1 MSRIRAVLLDIDGTL
16 IDSNDAH
23 ARSYV
28 DAGKELGVE
37 MSFQEVRDRIGKG
50 GDKLLPEVTGIEE
63 DEGKGKK
70 IAERK
75 SEIFRER
82 YLPTLKATPG
92 ARQLLHRLRDDGIK
106 LVVAT
111 SAKKDE
117 LDDLLKQAEIQDLIQ
132 DATTSDDAERS
143 KPDPDIIEAALEQAG
158 FPAEQTVML
167 GDTPYDVQ
175 ASNRAGVP
183 VVALRSGGGGDSDP
197 EGAVAI
203 YDDPADL
210 LAHFDESPV
219 GRGRGSS

>member
-1 MSRIRAVLLDIDGTL
+1 MSRIRAVLLDVDGTL

-37 MSFQEVRDRIGKG
+37 LSFREVRDRIGKG
-50 GDKLLPEVTGIEE
+50 GDKLLPEVSELEE
-63 DEGKGKK
+63 DEGRGKK
-70 IAERK
+70 LAERK

-117 LDDLLKQAEIQDLIQ
+117 LEDLLKQAEIQDLIQ
-132 DATTSDDAERS
+132 DATTSDDAENS
-143 KPDPDIIEAALEQAG
+143 KPDPDIIEAALEQGG

-167 GDTPYDVQ
+167 GDTPYDVL

-183 VVALRSGGGGDSDP
+183 IIALRSGGWGDEDL

-210 LAHFDESPV
+210 LANFDESPV
-219 GRGRGSS
+219 GRGKGSS